1 MKKTIVQQYQ
11 GRRKTI
17 EKYCCQGMTRKQM
30 ALRLGV
36 DPNKMNN
43 IIKMLDISIMR
54 LRNEGYNANSHDTKA
69 SR

>member
-1 MKKTIVQQYQ
+1 MKKTIAQQYQ

-17 EKYCCQGMTRKQM
+17 EKYCRQGMTVRQM
-30 ALRLGV
+30 SLRFEV
-36 DPNKMNN
+36 NPTRMAN